1 MPMINL
7 TLQRVITPFGLS
19 GPLAVKK
26 TQVESAL
33 ISRCPGGPGSSIYK
47 Y

>member
-7 TLQRVITPFGLS
+7 TLQRVITPFGFS
-19 GPLAVKK
+19 GPPAVKK
-26 TQVESAL
+26 TRVEFAS
-33 ISRCPGGPGSSIYK
+33 ISRYPGGPGSSIYK